1 METLLVTPSTSSSL
15 FFTPTSSLS
24 RNNVGV
30 CAVGVGGSILPLP
43 PLSPNKLSPG
53 KSPSQSQQ
61 SVSLGRSTAVNVGD
75 ETTGLSLAN
84 GSGGS
89 GGLPRRNSLGDLKI
103 PARIS
108 QAQVGLRRD
117 LGMVREF
124 ASNVER
130 RFCLAVS
137 SFSGDLTFSLILQ
150 N

>member
-1 METLLVTPSTSSSL
+1 MG
-15 FFTPTSSLS
+15 
-24 RNNVGV
+24 VGAG
-30 CAVGVGGSILPLP
+30 AVGVGGIFPLP

-75 ETTGLSLAN
+75 EVTGMSLAS
-84 GSGGS
+84 GSGS

-124 ASNVER
+124 ATSVER
-130 RFCLAVS
+130 EFLL
-137 SFSGDLTFSLILQ
+137 SFSDFFR
-150 N
+150 